1 MLHPQTSILLVQPP
15 YLRFL
20 GSHNDRIPLE
30 LCYLNAHLHAA
41 GFNSCV
47 YNADWSG
54 ATTYLA
60 WRKLFENSFYLQDA
74 ADGKSPLY
82 NETLERIMSF
92 NPKVVVLSAADN
104 LTPWVDL
111 GNAYTTAF
119 LSEKLRTLGVYTVG
133 VGSFYTEVPSKFIS
147 SFDAILTGTASPS
160 IVDIV
165 REMPRGQ
172 IIAGRPMNTT
182 IQPLID
188 VLPAIGRDDVV
199 MTAVGCPFTCTFCLA
214 RDSRYFPLAIEG
226 VVADIVSR
234 SAEYIDFGDAILPLQ
249 VARMRELTPHLA
261 GVNKKYSC
269 EVSVSSISE
278 RSLQAL
284 CELGVVAV
292 KMGLESGDDSQLAS
306 MKKRQTAKSI
316 MEAVRRIKSFDLHLT
331 VYLILGGPSCS
342 AAALE
347 RTYELCGQ
355 IEADDYVANIWSF
368 HDLAKRDF
376 RYDAHWSQFLVR
388 EWRLEDTISKF
399 LDLQMQKNKHGL
411 GPLI

>member
-30 LCYLNAHLHAA
+30 LCYLNSHLHAA
-41 GFNSCV
+41 GFDSRV

-74 ADGKSPLY
+74 ADGRSPLY

-92 NPKVVVLSAADN
+92 NPSVVVLSAADN
-104 LTPWVDL
+104 LTTWVDL

-119 LSEKLRTLGVYTVG
+119 LSEKLRALDIYTVG
-133 VGSFYTEVPSKFIS
+133 VGPFYTEVPDKFIH

-172 IIAGRPMNTT
+172 IIAGRPMNTAVR
-182 IQPLID
+182 PLID
-188 VLPAIGRDDVV
+188 VLPAIGRDDVI

-214 RDSRYFPLAIEG
+214 RNSRYYPLPIEC
-226 VVADIVSR
+226 VIADTASR
-234 SAEYIDFGDAILPLQ
+234 SAEYLDFGDAIFPLQ
-249 VARMRELTPHLA
+249 IARVKELTPHLK
-261 GVNKKYSC
+261 GINKAFSC

-278 RSLQAL
+278 RSLEAL
-284 CELGVVAV
+284 CELGIVAV

-306 MKKRQTAKSI
+306 MKKHQTASGI
-316 MEAVRRIKSFDLHLT
+316 MKAVKLIKSFGLHLT
-331 VYLILGGPSCS
+331 VYLVLGGPDCS

-347 RTYELCGQ
+347 RTYELCGE
-355 IEADDYVANIWSF
+355 IEADDYVANVWAF
-368 HDLAKRDF
+368 HNLAERDF

-388 EWRLEDTISKF
+388 EWGLEDIVSKF
-399 LDLQMQKNKHGL
+399 FDLQMQTDKHGL